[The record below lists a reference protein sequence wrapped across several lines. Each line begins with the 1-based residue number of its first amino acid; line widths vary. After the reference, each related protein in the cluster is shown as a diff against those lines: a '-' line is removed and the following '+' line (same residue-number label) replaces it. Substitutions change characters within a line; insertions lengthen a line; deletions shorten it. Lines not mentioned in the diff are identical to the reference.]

1 MRYFM
6 THEPRPAAA
15 DQTLL
20 LERGDGEDY
29 LQAAFDHLRGF
40 LSESGGSPWAVSSPR
55 QEACIREWADSLGLL
70 LEAGTILNHLRK
82 GGQEHDLVE
91 PLRAGR
97 IWKVTK
103 NGYFGLTPGL
113 ELDLV
118 PAGMDG
124 RRFHLWES
132 GIYFYLD
139 RLLLQNALFGPI
151 NRLEGI
157 CAQGNEVSVVISQP
171 CFDLLQVTQPE
182 IDRFF
187 LSGGFEKIAAAAY
200 YRREDNIAVFD
211 AHDKN
216 VTSDGTNFVPF
227 DVIPI
232 RPDGGFLEF
241 IERTLAGGD
250 TLVAQ
255 RTTRTTEHASTSH

>member
-1 MRYFM
+1 MRYPM
-6 THEPRPAAA
+6 THEPSPTTDPPR
-15 DQTLL
+15 LL
-20 LERGDGEDY
+20 LGENGEDH
-29 LQAAFDHLRGF
+29 LQAAFNHLRGI
-40 LSESGGSPWAVSSPR
+40 LSESGGSPWAVSSTR
-55 QEACIREWADSLGLL
+55 QEACIGEWADSLGLL
-70 LEAGTILNHLRK
+70 LNGDDILSHLRK
-82 GGQEHDLVE
+82 GGQEHDLLDA
-91 PLRAGR
+91 LRDGR

-139 RLLLQNALFGPI
+139 RLILQNQLFGRI
-151 NRLEGI
+151 NKLEGV
-157 CAQGNEVSVVISQP
+157 CVQGNEITIVTSQP
-171 CFDLLQVTQPE
+171 YFDLIQVSQAQ
-182 IDRFF
+182 IDAWFAAQRFV
-187 LSGGFEKIAAAAY
+187 KIASSAY
-200 YRREDNIAVFD
+200 YRAEDNVAIFD

-216 VTSDGTNFVPF
+216 VTWDGEDFIPF

-241 IERTLAGGD
+241 IEKTLAGGD
-250 TLVAQ
+250 TVVAR
-255 RTTRTTEHASTSH
+255 RTIRTTEHASTSR